1 MNTLRNYRPAMLAVL
16 LGASTAAAASAE
28 ADDMLAP
35 GRYEV
40 DTRTE
45 YVDVPIP
52 ETTITTQ
59 NCLTAEDLEA
69 GAGNILAG
77 LPANQNCQ
85 IGEFVMAE
93 GALDM
98 TMSCAADDGDMDM
111 VTSGTYTSNG
121 YEMTSNVTVTVGDK
135 SIVMQSTVQGTRVGD
150 C

>member
-1 MNTLRNYRPAMLAVL
+1 ML
-16 LGASTAAAASAE
+16 T
-28 ADDMLAP
+28 P

-40 DTRTE
+40 STRTE

-77 LPANQNCQ
+77 LPENQNCE

-93 GALDM
+93 GALTM
-98 TMSCAADDGDMDM
+98 TMSCAADDGDMNM
-111 VTSGTYTSNG
+111 VTSGTYTASD
-121 YEMTSNVTVTVGDK
+121 YELTSDVTVTVGDK
-135 SIVMQSTVQGTRVGD
+135 SVVMHSTVQGTRVGD